1 MTPLEGAS
9 QFGEWKAPGHHLMI
23 EYDRAVMN
31 QIAAAVMGA
40 FQAGPG
46 PAVEVGGV
54 LYGEIW
60 PERIRIRA
68 WRQAARGSIELPR
81 IELTDTLTAEI
92 GRLLDAPNS
101 EPRLR
106 GLVPVGWAQSTNRRG
121 VVLAGAAAEV
131 FDRFFK
137 APWQVALMIRP
148 AYQRPTMA
156 AFFVREASGQVR
168 EGGGAHE
175 FKLLDPGEAP
185 VASPE
190 ALQAPATVEPAMFLE
205 PEPQPARRFSRWWF
219 VVIGLLVAAVAGWFA
234 APAWLAKPA
243 PPAIRLAVS
252 DRDHQL
258 RVSWS
263 PDVELVR
270 ESAGAV
276 LEIVDG
282 NNTVRRELTRDEV
295 ASGEHLYKRAGED
308 VLVRLTFQRFG
319 RTPVSESIRFLDR
332 SGEQGGENATLRQR
346 IRELEAELEKSRRE
360 ARAEASR
367 ANQFERAYKALQQR
381 LEPASPN
388 PD

>member
-1 MTPLEGAS
+1 MTPLEGGSA
-9 QFGEWKAPGHHLMI
+9 FGEWKAPGHHLTV
-23 EYDRAVMN
+23 EYDRTVMN

-54 LYGEIW
+54 LYGEVW
-60 PERIRIRA
+60 PDRIRIRA
-68 WRQAARGSIELPR
+68 WRQAAQGSIELPR
-81 IELTDTLTAEI
+81 IELTDSLAAEI

-101 EPRLR
+101 DPRLR
-106 GLVPVGWAQSTNRRG
+106 GLAPVGWAQSTNRRG
-121 VVLAGAAAEV
+121 VVLAGAAAQI

-190 ALQAPATVEPAMFLE
+190 VSQTAATVEPTLFLA
-205 PEPQPARRFSRWWF
+205 PGPQPARRFSKWWF
-219 VVIGLLVAAVAGWFA
+219 VVIGLLVAAVAGWFT
-234 APAWLAKPA
+234 APLWLAKPA

-252 DRDHQL
+252 DRDHQM
-258 RVSWS
+258 RVSWA
-263 PDVELVR
+263 PDGELVR
-270 ESAGAV
+270 ESAGAL
-276 LEIVDG
+276 LEIVDAG
-282 NNTVRRELTRDEV
+282 NTVRRELSRDDV
-295 ASGEHLYKRAGED
+295 ASGEHFYKRAGED
-308 VLVRLTFQRFG
+308 VLVRLTFQRPG
-319 RTPVSESIRFLDR
+319 REPVTESIRFLSR
-332 SGEQGGENATLRQR
+332 PGGEGEDSGALRQR

-360 ARAEASR
+360 ARAEANR

-381 LEPASPN
+381 LESPRPN